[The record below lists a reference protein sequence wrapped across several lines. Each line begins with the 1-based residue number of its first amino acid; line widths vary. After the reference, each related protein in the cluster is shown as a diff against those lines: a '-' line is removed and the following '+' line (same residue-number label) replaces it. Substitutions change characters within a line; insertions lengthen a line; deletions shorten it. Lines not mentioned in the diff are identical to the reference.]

1 MAVHLGGALK
11 WFTIIALATW
21 AGIWWQT
28 DLTRWQAGTLP
39 AANGQA
45 GAFLR
50 PLCTVRADHAS
61 EIALDASANHIGI
74 IGPAG
79 QIRILDATGHP
90 LTDVSVP
97 GADAFAFTPEGQRVV
112 AYARANAS
120 HTEVVFMRL
129 DGSVLWRHDPGTAIL
144 DVAVAQSGQRAA
156 CVTADGYVYSYQLD
170 EAPSFRRWRS
180 VGNPTGTYVTPDGA
194 LVLVATAD
202 PPSVWAYTPAGVFL
216 WKAPNSDPKGDAQIF
231 ASPDGQFLACATMP
245 KDARSGS
252 YTSRFVVLSR
262 SGRQQW
268 GAKLRASHPR
278 VALSTDGKWAAVT
291 YTKSVSTSPEPTY
304 ERKVVLF
311 RTSSAGSSV
320 PDQLWQHGGPLYDP
334 RLVCIA
340 GDGSFVATH
349 DGKRSIFFFGPT
361 GQLLWRHKM
370 AHPIVRTCASADG
383 LSILVHCADG
393 SLSLLR
399 VADGR

>member
-1 MAVHLGGALK
+1 MAVHLGGAFK
-11 WFTIIALATW
+11 WLTIIALATW

-28 DLTRWQAGTLP
+28 DLTRWHAGTLP

-50 PLCTVRADHAS
+50 PLFTLRADHAS
-61 EIALDASANHIGI
+61 EIALDASASHIGI

-79 QIRILDATGHP
+79 RVRVLDATGHT
-90 LTDVSVP
+90 LMDVSVP
-97 GADAFAFTPEGQRVV
+97 GADALAFTAEGQRVV

-120 HTEVVFMRL
+120 HAEIVFMRL
-129 DGSVLWRHDPGTAIL
+129 DGSVLWRHNPGAAVVDL
-144 DVAVAQSGQRAA
+144 AVAESGEHAA
-156 CVTADGYVYSYQLD
+156 CVTADGYVYSYRLD
-170 EAPSFRRWRS
+170 ETPRFRRWRS
-180 VGNPTGTYVTPDGA
+180 VGDPTGTYVTPDGS
-194 LVLVATAD
+194 LVLVATSD
-202 PPSVWAYTPAGVFL
+202 PPGAWAYTPSGTFV
-216 WKAPNSDPKGDAQIF
+216 WKAPNSDPKGRAQLF
-231 ASPDGQFLACATMP
+231 TNPDGQFLACATMP
-245 KDARSGS
+245 EDARSDS

-268 GAKLRASHPR
+268 GARLRASHPR
-278 VALSTDGKWAAVT
+278 VALSADGQYAAVT
-291 YTKSVSTSPEPTY
+291 YIKSISTGTEPTY

-311 RTSSAGSSV
+311 RTRSAGSGV

-349 DGKRSIFFFGPT
+349 DGKRSIFFFSTT

-370 AHPIVRTCASADG
+370 AHPIVRTSASADG